1 VPVRNEDIL
10 NILREE
16 DIPLTVDDIV
26 DKLNLD
32 EFLESTL
39 KTTPKKRISASLRYL
54 EGRNLVKKLNF
65 GVKGLNYYRHTD
77 EKIKNLIVEVMVSNL
92 HALYKKEFMQLMA
105 PVLSD
110 DNKKILEK
118 EINER
123 KELLAYKKNI
133 ESKKKV
139 NYFS

>member
-1 VPVRNEDIL
+1 MPVRNEDIL

-139 NYFS
+139 NYFT